1 MTTIISIKGGADPCV
16 VAAVTAA
23 VAHAEAR
30 DAETRATRPPV
41 PRQSHW
47 VQSNRPRD
55 IPTPLPSHIY
65 NASPWTDVGESTT

>member
-1 MTTIISIKGGADPCV
+1 MTRIISIKGGADACV

-23 VAHAEAR
+23 VAHAEAS

-47 VQSNRPRD
+47 VHSTRPRD
-55 IPTPLPSHIY
+55 IPTPLPSHLF
-65 NASPWTDVGESTT
+65 NETPWADVGEHTT

>member
-1 MTTIISIKGGADPCV
+1 MSRIISIKGGADSCV

-23 VAHAEAR
+23 VAHAEAS
-30 DAETRATRPPV
+30 DADTRSTRPPV

-55 IPTPLPSHIY
+55 IPTALPSHLF
-65 NASPWTDVGESTT
+65 NETPWADVGESTT

>member
-1 MTTIISIKGGADPCV
+1 MTKIISIKGGADPCV

-23 VAHAEAR
+23 VAHAEAC

-47 VQSNRPRD
+47 VQSNRPRES
-55 IPTPLPSHIY
+55 PTPLPSHLY
-65 NASPWTDVGESTT
+65 NETPWADVGESTR